1 MVISAAAVAL
11 LVVAVALVVR
21 PGNDPVAAQQPA
33 PVITANAGPAVAR
46 LGNQQVSPQELQA
59 LLAAVPPQTREQ
71 LRGNREA
78 LERWIRSRL
87 AEKAVLEQA
96 DAQGWAQR
104 PDVVRQTRSATEQIV
119 FRDYLQS
126 VSQVPADYPSAA
138 ELQQAY
144 DAGKANWQTPALYRV
159 SQIFLGVNE
168 PQNLEAVRKQA
179 ARKEEQAQGA
189 ASDYLRVYGEL
200 LSANLWA
207 FERGAKSVT
216 VNNYYDG
223 QDVTIPLD
231 VRLSPSGNA
240 QKYFKDY
247 KKKQTAAKM
256 LTQFLADGEREV
268 AYLETVLYEV
278 GAAEGEQ
285 ALGDI
290 RTELKSEGYL
300 KYYKGKDKKQKPA
313 DFFRYKSSDG
323 FLILVGRNNLQ
334 NDKLTLKTARGRD
347 VWFHVKNAPGSHAVV
362 VGEGKAI
369 PDTTKTEAAM
379 LAAYHSS
386 QSAGVKVQVDY
397 TEVKNVRKTGDLK
410 PGMVLYDP
418 YETAVV
424 TPDAA
429 LAEQL
434 RVQ

>member
-1 MVISAAAVAL
+1 MTKPAMVISAAAVAL

-33 PVITANAGPAVAR
+33 PVIAANSGPAVAR

-104 PDVVRQTRSATEQIV
+104 PDVVRQTRAATEQIV

-179 ARKEEQAQGA
+179 AELSKKAQA
-189 ASDYLRVYGEL
+189 
-200 LSANLWA
+200 
-207 FERGAKSVT
+207 T
-216 VNNYYDG
+216 
-223 QDVTIPLD
+223 
-231 VRLSPSGNA
+231 
-240 QKYFKDY
+240 
-247 KKKQTAAKM
+247 
-256 LTQFLADGEREV
+256 
-268 AYLETVLYEV
+268 
-278 GAAEGEQ
+278 
-285 ALGDI
+285 
-290 RTELKSEGYL
+290 
-300 KYYKGKDKKQKPA
+300 PA
-313 DFFRYKSSDG
+313 DF
-323 FLILVGRNNLQ
+323 
-334 NDKLTLKTARGRD
+334 
-347 VWFHVKNAPGSHAVV
+347 
-362 VGEGKAI
+362 
-369 PDTTKTEAAM
+369 
-379 LAAYHSS
+379 
-386 QSAGVKVQVDY
+386 
-397 TEVKNVRKTGDLK
+397 
-410 PGMVLYDP
+410 
-418 YETAVV
+418 
-424 TPDAA
+424 AA
-429 LAEQL
+429 LAKEFSQDRLTAERGGDTGLQPLQQLVPEVRGAVARLKVGSVSDPVQSSAGFHVIKLTEQQPARTATLDEL
-434 RVQ
+434 RDQLTQALRAQRQEQIAQAYLDGMLNTATLSIDGAELNKVLEEKR